1 MNKPGI
7 AMEVS
12 SDPALLGVVRG
23 AVRCFLDAYGIP
35 DERTAE
41 AVLAVDEACANAIR
55 HAYGGQKDRKFRLAM
70 RTTERWLELE
80 VRDSGKPA
88 PRDKIVQKG
97 LPEISDHS
105 EITPGGLGVQL
116 MYKVFDKVD
125 FCPGKTRGNCVTL
138 RLKRPE

>member
-1 MNKPGI
+1 
-7 AMEVS
+7 
-12 SDPALLGVVRG
+12 
-23 AVRCFLDAYGIP
+23 
-35 DERTAE
+35 
-41 AVLAVDEACANAIR
+41 
-55 HAYGGQKDRKFRLAM
+55 M
-70 RTTERWLELE
+70 RTTERGQERE